1 MERFT
6 IAERYIS
13 EDKTPIEVGDKVKIL
28 PLEKFKAENVMFHD
42 NELLKRVS
50 DNFFK
55 VKKVEHWGGIFFY
68 YCTDVYENEIPI
80 PFVDSDIE
88 YVLR

>member
-1 MERFT
+1 MEKFT

-28 PLEKFKAENVMFHD
+28 PLEKFKAENVVFHD
-42 NELLKRVS
+42 EELLKRVS

-55 VKKVEHWGGIFFY
+55 VKKIEQWGGLFFY